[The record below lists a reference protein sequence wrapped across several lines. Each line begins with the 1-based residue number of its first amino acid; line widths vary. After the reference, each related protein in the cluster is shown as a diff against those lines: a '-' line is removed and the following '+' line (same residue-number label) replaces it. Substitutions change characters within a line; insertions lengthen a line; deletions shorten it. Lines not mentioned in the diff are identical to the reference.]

1 MSDEVYSL
9 DNAEL
14 RNSARYSSNST
25 VLNVAK
31 RVFDF
36 LGAALGIILLSPLLL
51 CLAIAIKATSKG
63 PILFKQKR
71 YGLNNIMFTTYKFRS
86 MYLDRC
92 DQTGVQQTVKDDP
105 RITRVGNFLRRSNFD
120 ELPQLINVLKGEM
133 SLVGPRPH
141 VPGMLAN
148 GVPYEDFDPRY
159 LSRHQVKPGIT
170 GLAQVNGFRGE
181 TKNAY
186 AASMRLHFD
195 LEYIRTRSMTL
206 DLKIIVNTIIKEFFK
221 GNGY

>member
-25 VLNVAK
+25 ILNVTK
-31 RVFDF
+31 RSFDLF
-36 LGAALGIILLSPLLL
+36 GAALGIILLSPLLL
-51 CLAIAIKATSKG
+51 CLAVAIKATSKG
-63 PILFKQKR
+63 PILFKQRR
-71 YGLNNIMFTTYKFRS
+71 YGLNNTMFTTYKFRS

-92 DQTGVQQTVKDDP
+92 DQTGVKQTVKDDP

-159 LSRHQVKPGIT
+159 LNRHQVKPGIT

>member
-1 MSDEVYSL
+1 
-9 DNAEL
+9 
-14 RNSARYSSNST
+14 
-25 VLNVAK
+25 
-31 RVFDF
+31 
-36 LGAALGIILLSPLLL
+36 
-51 CLAIAIKATSKG
+51 
-63 PILFKQKR
+63 
-71 YGLNNIMFTTYKFRS
+71 
-86 MYLDRC
+86 
-92 DQTGVQQTVKDDP
+92 DDP
-105 RITRVGNFLRRSNFD
+105 RITTVGNFLRRSNFD

-181 TKNAY
+181 TRNAY

-195 LEYIRTRSMTL
+195 LEYIRRRSMFL
-206 DLKIIVNTIIKEFFK
+206 DLKIIVKTVIKEFFK